1 MRNGQASLV
10 GYAISVARHSLIS
23 LLIFSTAYK
32 ANMSPHTTTLSM
44 AGVLP
49 ESAGGTRIIPKCTMM
64 SVKNA
69 YDSRWIFFHE
79 EAFIFAFTKV
89 QDVMPRTASKRTR
102 ITEIVRERIKF
113 PEASENCNCG
123 ELPSWAR

>member
-1 MRNGQASLV
+1 MS
-10 GYAISVARHSLIS
+10 YAAFVARRSLIS

-49 ESAGGTRIIPKCTMM
+49 DSAGGTRIIPKCTMM

-69 YDSRWIFFHE
+69 YDSLWTFFHE
-79 EAFIFAFTKV
+79 EAFIFAFTTV
-89 QDVMPRTASKRTR
+89 QDVMPRMASRRTR
-102 ITEIVRERIKF
+102 ITEIARERIRF
-113 PEASENCNCG
+113 PEEPEKCSCG